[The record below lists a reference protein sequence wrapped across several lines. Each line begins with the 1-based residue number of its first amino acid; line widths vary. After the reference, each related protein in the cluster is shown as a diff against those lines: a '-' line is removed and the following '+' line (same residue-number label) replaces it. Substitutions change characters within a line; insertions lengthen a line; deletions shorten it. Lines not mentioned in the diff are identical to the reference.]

1 MIKTE
6 KIKEKLK
13 NIWDSSEKP
22 VPFKVINEIV
32 DYAVSHENMESG
44 TFQKHI
50 KTILDKV
57 ELEEE

>member
-1 MIKTE
+1 VIKTE

-13 NIWDSSEKP
+13 NVWESSEKP
-22 VPFKVINEIV
+22 IPFKFLNEIV
-32 DYAVSHENMESG
+32 NYAVTHENMESG

-50 KTILDKV
+50 KTILDKA